1 MNISVFF
8 MTLCKLV
15 IYPVI
20 IISKLN
26 AACGI
31 PNEYIHLYARQ
42 GSPLRRE
49 MIPEFIRAGTAGFG
63 PTRLNKPLLQPIPC
77 RCPSRYP
84 DGVTGSTRIDL
95 ECDDAQT
102 EESPWTAAGTASLTR
117 QFPAGWLYTRTVTP
131 SRHSWRSGPEYL
143 ILPETPD
150 CLTRKFARPGP
161 CSSRPHAC
169 FRVRP
174 FTTDSIFSSRPPAC
188 DRSVTAHTSCYLTRR
203 ARSREGCNVPF
214 LSLFASFATSR
225 ESFGAWG
232 HEGLTRAT
240 GKPRSAQNNHRARDT
255 VPYPEKSLTKTA
267 RNKKIGLVS

>member
-1 MNISVFF
+1 MVRQRAPVSAGVVSVFWGYALLMNISVFF

-102 EESPWTAAGTASLTR
+102 EESPRPAPGTAPLTG
-117 QFPAGWLYTRTVTP
+117 QFPAGGCTRGRSHHRGTP
-131 SRHSWRSGPEYL
+131 GVVDQG
-143 ILPETPD
+143 I
-150 CLTRKFARPGP
+150 
-161 CSSRPHAC
+161 
-169 FRVRP
+169 
-174 FTTDSIFSSRPPAC
+174 
-188 DRSVTAHTSCYLTRR
+188 
-203 ARSREGCNVPF
+203 
-214 LSLFASFATSR
+214 
-225 ESFGAWG
+225 
-232 HEGLTRAT
+232 
-240 GKPRSAQNNHRARDT
+240 
-255 VPYPEKSLTKTA
+255 
-267 RNKKIGLVS
+267 